1 MLFQD
6 RTDAGG
12 RLAERLE
19 RFRGTDAV
27 VLAVPSGGV
36 VVATEV
42 ARSLELRMDLI
53 VVRGVRLERDPGLI
67 LAVVAEGGEQII
79 DEDAIESVGVTPSE
93 LWAALASERAEVAR
107 RVDLYRL
114 RRFHVDL
121 HGYTAIV
128 VLDALADP
136 LVAALACRVARL
148 RGARRVVLA
157 APIGT
162 SDIFTELD
170 EHADEI
176 TLLESPDEVGDP
188 RDHFARFDPVPDAV
202 VLDHLDASVERDGE
216 PEPPLTM
223 VDHMSDLEI
232 EPVVILSD
240 GAPLRGIVMLP
251 RLATGVVVFT
261 HGTGSGADSP
271 RDEIVA
277 TALAEVGI
285 ASVRFDLLTEFEHH
299 RRLEISD
306 RVMTDRLVGAVAWV
320 RRQEAFRDLPLGLNG
335 ANSGIRAVLALAAE
349 PGAAITAIVSRG
361 GDPDELAVGIDEV
374 IAPSLFVVGGADE
387 RILEANRSA
396 AMRID
401 APCEIS
407 VIPGASHRFIEPG
420 ALEMVA
426 EITRDWFFTWM
437 VRRRIDPDLVAPI
450 G

>member
-19 RFRGTDAV
+19 RFRDSQAV

-42 ARSLELRMDLI
+42 ARSLGLRMDLI
-53 VVRGVRLERDPGLI
+53 VVRAVRLERDPGLV
-67 LAVVAEGGEQII
+67 LAVVAEGGEQLI
-79 DEDAIESVGVTPSE
+79 DEDAVDSVEAARSE
-93 LWAALASERAEVAR
+93 LWTALAAERAELAR

-121 HGYTAIV
+121 HGFTAIV
-128 VLDALADP
+128 VVDVLADV

-162 SDIFTELD
+162 SDIFTELE
-170 EHADEI
+170 EHADEV

-188 RDHFARFDPVPDAV
+188 RDHFATFDPVPDAV
-202 VLDHLDASVERDGE
+202 VLDHLDASVERDGVAD
-216 PEPPLTM
+216 PPLTA
-223 VDHMSDLEI
+223 VDHMSDLEV

-240 GAPLRGIVMLP
+240 GAALRGIVMLP
-251 RLATGVVVFT
+251 RFATGVVVFT
-261 HGTGSGADSP
+261 HGAGSGADSP
-271 RDEIVA
+271 RDEVVA

-285 ASVRFDLLTEFEHH
+285 ASVRFDLLTEFELY
-299 RRLEISD
+299 RKLEISD
-306 RVMTDRLVGAVAWV
+306 RVMTDRLTGAVAWV
-320 RRQEAFRDLPLGLNG
+320 RRQEAFRGLPIGLNG

-361 GDPDELAVGIDEV
+361 GRPDELALGIDEV
-374 IAPSLFVVGGADE
+374 VAPSLFIVGGADE
-387 RILEANRSA
+387 TILEANRSA
-396 AMRID
+396 ATRID

-407 VIPGASHRFIEPG
+407 VIPGASHRFVEPG

-437 VRRRIDPDLVAPI
+437 VRRRSDPDLVTPVR
-450 G
+450 